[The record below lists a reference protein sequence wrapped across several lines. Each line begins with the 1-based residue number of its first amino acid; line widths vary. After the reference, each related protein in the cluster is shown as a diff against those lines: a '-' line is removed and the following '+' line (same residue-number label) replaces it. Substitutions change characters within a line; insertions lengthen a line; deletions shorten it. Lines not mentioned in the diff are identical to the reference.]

1 MFISDFRNIDN
12 RLKIVLIICAYSELR
27 CLPIPQTTANVA
39 NLQGWVSYLILSL
52 ILSILKIQSPS
63 LIREFE
69 QIERLTTQ
77 LNIAEQDNAELKSTI
92 SHMERIMELERQDR
106 LDTEQKTLE
115 LLGDVKKKWTRAEEE
130 RMECVKTELGQLKS

>member
-1 MFISDFRNIDN
+1 MYVNYVAYAKQPLNSIGFLSYFD
-12 RLKIVLIICAYSELR
+12 LKSILIIQL
-27 CLPIPQTTANVA
+27 
-39 NLQGWVSYLILSL
+39 
-52 ILSILKIQSPS
+52 PS

-130 RMECVKTELGQLKS
+130 RMECVKTELGQLKICHFLNWLLYNV

>member
-1 MFISDFRNIDN
+1 MYVKKPLNFIGFLSYFDF
-12 RLKIVLIICAYSELR
+12 K
-27 CLPIPQTTANVA
+27 
-39 NLQGWVSYLILSL
+39 
-52 ILSILKIQSPS
+52 SILKIQLPS

-130 RMECVKTELGQLKS
+130 RMECVKTELGQLKICHFLNWLLYNV